1 MRMRLFCIF
10 VSAVALGAPLLAQPV
25 PPPVDSAD
33 VLGYSA
39 DRAARMTVPVSIGGK
54 GPYRFIVDTGAERTV
69 IARELAR
76 ELRLGP
82 GDRTILHSMTEVRET
97 PTVLIPLLEVS
108 KKTVKDIH
116 APALA
121 RANLGAEGMLGVDS
135 LKAQRVQFDFVRQKM
150 SISPSRAREPQWDSD
165 TIVVTAHNRFGH
177 LVLVDAAIEGEK
189 VHVIL
194 DTGSEVTIGNDALRR
209 RLEKRGKLRAT
220 MPIELLS
227 VTGGV
232 TRADYTAVK
241 TLRLGG
247 VDITDMPIA
256 FAEVHP
262 FRKLKLTDKPAL
274 LLGMDALKL
283 FERVSVDFATRKVR
297 LLPPDTAQADPP
309 RRYAG
314 RLAGR

>member
-1 MRMRLFCIF
+1 MSIRLFCLLA
-10 VSAVALGAPLLAQPV
+10 SAAALVAPLHAQPV
-25 PPPVDSAD
+25 PRPDDSAAD
-33 VLGYSA
+33 VLGYAPDDSQ
-39 DRAARMTVPVSIGGK
+39 RMTVPVSIGGK

-69 IARELAR
+69 IARELAH

-82 GDRTILHSMTEVRET
+82 GDSTILHSMTEVQET
-97 PTVLIPLLEVS
+97 PTVLIPRLEVS
-108 KKTVKDIH
+108 RKTVRDIH

-121 RANLGAEGMLGVDS
+121 RAHLGAEGMLGVDS
-135 LKAQRVQFDFVRQKM
+135 LQAQRVLFDFVRQEM
-150 SISPSRAREPQWDSD
+150 SISPSRVREPRWDSD
-165 TIVVTAHNRFGH
+165 TIVVTARSRFGH
-177 LVLVDAAIEGEK
+177 LILVDAAVDGEK
-189 VHVIL
+189 VNVIL
-194 DTGSEVTIGNDALRR
+194 DTGSQVTIGNNALRR
-209 RLEKRGKLRAT
+209 KLAKKGKLRFT
-220 MPIELLS
+220 VPISLLS

-232 TRADYTAVK
+232 TQADYTAVK
-241 TLRLGG
+241 KLRLGG

-297 LLPPDTAQADPP
+297 LLPPGTAQADQP

-314 RLAGR
+314 RLVR